1 MSTKIDKITEEEFVS
16 LYRNKQ
22 LFLGIDGRLYEEDGF
37 NTFNV
42 NSENAVLKGYGATC
56 DVLKDINFKYK
67 HRKFTIRF
75 YLGPKEGK
83 YDIFEDVYP
92 GSYSG
97 FYKNTFFNGC
107 FLDKDKGVLY
117 DFCLEK
123 NGTRRIF
130 AEVDGVNIRL
140 YEIDNFI
147 SYRKNITGAAKEE
160 LLEKYEIKIKAIQE
174 QLLAKKL
181 LDYK

>member
-1 MSTKIDKITEEEFVS
+1 MYT
-16 LYRNKQ
+16 LAR
-22 LFLGIDGRLYEEDGF
+22 
-37 NTFNV
+37 
-42 NSENAVLKGYGATC
+42 
-56 DVLKDINFKYK
+56 
-67 HRKFTIRF
+67 
-75 YLGPKEGK
+75 
-83 YDIFEDVYP
+83 
-92 GSYSG
+92 G